1 LKKNYI
7 FAGEDCINTNK
18 YYTMKKNLLALGL
31 LATVGSA
38 QAQNVLLHVDDTA
51 NMYVSKGT
59 LVYNG
64 GGLQSRGSGI
74 IDLHGNMMIVGTAS
88 DDIRTVST
96 AGTPNPS
103 NVVIRLNEPSTP
115 VISTYGQLYIQGI
128 PQNNITGIVDKE
140 YAATEHGSYQQIGIP
155 FIGKSFSS
163 LSTEL
168 GGNFN
173 NSRWQGREILKWSNS
188 NLRWDGSII
197 PSAPIPNASTPGIT
211 IDVAS
216 STTAADRTA
225 YFTLGS
231 ADMNTALLHTIKG
244 TPFADGISAGNSIS
258 LTPSSVNFGTLGN
271 NQNVYREKYNTYIFD
286 SFDSAAPWSTST
298 TFGKFTY
305 QFSNPYLTNLDL
317 SFIGWQEPGTIH
329 DNNAFANIWGIVADP
344 QSVVYNSTT
353 GTTSTYAA
361 TQIVNFDEV
370 SHKPVGNFS
379 TLIIKPLS
387 TFKIKLRNS
396 TSQVM
401 DFDNL
406 RRFNNAPRAEGTTYG
421 VTAAKNTNVGA
432 IKQLGVLALDAAGNQ
447 IGETYYVVAPQ
458 FSTGNFSDPSIASV
472 QAMTNT
478 SAIIQTFEE
487 TYNGTIDQNF
497 SSTYRL
503 YINEANETNYL
514 GKRIDLNVFGSNVAS
529 LKFEI
534 RDDTNLVPNATH
546 LLSSGNGFYYT
557 VGNGQAVQ
565 AKQGDIIPVNGNTN
579 YGLFYGAPTSTLNT
593 NEIKPKS
600 RTLVT
605 YNPNISN
612 YIVRFDPDWKS
623 ASVEV
628 FDASGKL
635 VISEKSI
642 KTSSDFV
649 IRLDSGIKAGYI
661 VRVVGNEGT
670 TVNTKI
676 LIK

>member
-1 LKKNYI
+1 
-7 FAGEDCINTNK
+7 
-18 YYTMKKNLLALGL
+18 MKKNLLAIGL
-31 LATVGSA
+31 LAVSFSV

-51 NMYVSKGT
+51 TMYVSTGS

-64 GGLQSRGSGI
+64 GGLQSRGSGT
-74 IDLHGNMMIVGTAS
+74 IDLHGNMMIVGTAT
-88 DDIRTVST
+88 DDIRTVPT
-96 AGTPNPS
+96 GGTPNPS
-103 NVVIRLNEPSTP
+103 NVVVRLNQPSTP
-115 VISTYGQLYIQGI
+115 VTSTYGQLYIKGI
-128 PQNNITGIVDKE
+128 PQGNITGNVEKE
-140 YAATEHGSYQQIGIP
+140 YAATEHGGYQQIGIP
-155 FIGKSFSS
+155 FFGKTFSS

-197 PSAPIPNASTPGIT
+197 PAAPIPSATTPGIT

-225 YFTLGS
+225 YYTLGS
-231 ADMNTALLHTIKG
+231 ADMNPALLHTIKG
-244 TPFADGISAGNSIS
+244 RPFTDGISG
-258 LTPSSVNFGTLGN
+258 VNTIGLVPTTVTSFGTLGN

-286 SFDSAAPWSTST
+286 TFDSAVPWSTST
-298 TFGKFTY
+298 TFGKYVY

-317 SFIGWQEPGTIH
+317 SFIGWQEPGAVH
-329 DNNAFANIWGIVADP
+329 DNNAFTNVWGIVADP
-344 QSVVYNSTT
+344 QNVVYNGTT
-353 GTTSTYAA
+353 GTTATYAA
-361 TQIVNFDEV
+361 TQIVNFDET
-370 SHKPVGNFS
+370 SHKPVGNFT

-387 TFKIKLRNS
+387 TFKIKLRDA
-396 TSQVM
+396 TSQQM

-406 RRFNNAPRAEGTTYG
+406 RRFSNSPRAEGTSYG
-421 VTAAKNTNVGA
+421 VTAAKNTNAGS
-432 IKQLGVLALDAAGNQ
+432 IKQLGVLALDSAGNQ

-458 FSTGNFSDPSIASV
+458 FSTGNFANPSISSV

-487 TYNGTIDQNF
+487 TTTGGIDQNF
-497 SSTYRL
+497 ASTYRL

-514 GKRIDLNVFGSNVAS
+514 GKRIDLNIFGSNVAS

-534 RDDTNLVPNATH
+534 RDDTTLVPNTTH
-546 LLSSGNGFYYT
+546 LLSSGTGFYYT
-557 VGNGQAVQ
+557 VGTTGQVMQ
-565 AKQGDIIPVNGNTN
+565 AKQGDVIPVSGNTN
-579 YGLFYGAPTSTLNT
+579 YGLYYGAPTSTLNT
-593 NEIKPKS
+593 NEIKPTS

-605 YNPNISN
+605 YNPNINN

-623 ASVEV
+623 ASIEV

-635 VISEKSI
+635 VISEKSV

-649 IRLDSGIKAGYI
+649 IRLDSAIKAGYI
-661 VRVVGNEGT
+661 VRVIGNEGT